1 MKIGEVARECGVS
14 VDTIRHY
21 EAKGVIG
28 AAPRDGSGY
37 RHYAD
42 DVIERVRLVRRA
54 LKLGFTLDELC
65 RIFRRRAEGKP
76 PCREVRALAG
86 RKLHDVD
93 ARIAELIALRDSLA
107 STIETWDQR
116 LSVTAE
122 DEAAHLLEDLR

>member
-14 VDTIRHY
+14 VDTVRHY

-37 RHYAD
+37 RHYGA